1 MALNPQNQ
9 GINKFIL
16 GIGVLFLFSL
26 SLFLEYYRGL
36 PTDTNKQEIAEIDII
51 PEIIPR
57 EPEVLYGI
65 IVDSLDVVE
74 GKIKRN
80 QNISEILSRYNIS
93 HQKILDLANASKKV
107 FDVRKVKANNKYVI
121 IHSGD
126 SLKTAKA
133 LIYEPSKVEYVVF
146 NLDDSVTVEYHQ
158 KQTKIIEKTA
168 IGVIENSLALTM
180 SELGLSPQLTND
192 FADVF
197 AWQIDFFRLF
207 PGDKF
212 KVIYEEKVVDGETV
226 GLGKIVGAYFQHHDQ
241 YNYAVYYDQGNGADY
256 FNEEGKSLRKQLLKY
271 PLSFTRI
278 SSRYTGR
285 RYHPI
290 IKRYRAHLGTDFAAP
305 HGTPIRSVGEGTVTE
320 ARYSRYNGNYVKI
333 KHNGIYSTQYLHMS
347 KIARGIRPGAKVNKG
362 QNIGFVGKTGLAR
375 GNHLCFRFWKN
386 GVQVDALRI
395 QIPPSEPITEVHLTT
410 FNQCKNN
417 VIARLKKLKFPDEN
431 GLLLARGNL

>member
-16 GIGVLFLFSL
+16 GISVLFLFSL

-36 PTDTNKQEIAEIDII
+36 PIDTNRQEIAEIDII
-51 PEIIPR
+51 PEIIPH

-65 IVDSLDVVE
+65 VVDSLNVVE
-74 GKIKRN
+74 GKFKRN
-80 QNISEILSRYNIS
+80 QNISEILSQYNIS
-93 HQKILDLANASKKV
+93 QQKIFDLANASKKV
-107 FDVRKVKANNKYVI
+107 FDVRKIKANNKYVI
-121 IHSGD
+121 IHNGD

-146 NLDDSVTVEYHQ
+146 NLDDSVTVEYHK
-158 KQTKIIEKTA
+158 KQVKIIEKTA
-168 IGVIENSLALTM
+168 IGVIEKSLALSMT
-180 SELGLSPQLTND
+180 ELGLSPQLTND

-197 AWQIDFFRLF
+197 AWQVDFFKLF

-212 KVIYEEKVVDGETV
+212 KVIYEEEVVDGETV
-226 GLGKIVGAYFQHHDQ
+226 GLGKIVGAYFQHHNQ
-241 YNYAVYYDQGNGADY
+241 SNYAVYFDQGNGADY
-256 FNEEGKSLRKQLLKY
+256 FDEEGKSLRKQLLKF

-278 SSRYTGR
+278 SSRYTRR

-290 IKRYRAHLGTDFAAP
+290 IQRYRAHLGTDFAAP

-320 ARYSRYNGNYVKI
+320 ARYSKYNGNYVKI
-333 KHNGIYSTQYLHMS
+333 KHNGIYSTQYLHML
-347 KIARGIRPGAKVNKG
+347 KIARGIRPGVKVKKG
-362 QNIGFVGKTGLAR
+362 QNIGYVGKTGLAR

-395 QIPPSEPITEVHLTT
+395 QIPPSEPITKENLAT
-410 FNQCKNN
+410 FNEGKIN
-417 VIARLKKLKFPDEN
+417 VIERLKKLKFPDEK
-431 GLLLARGNL
+431 GLLFARGNL

>member
-16 GIGVLFLFSL
+16 GIGVLFLFGL
-26 SLFLEYYRGL
+26 SLFLEYFRGL
-36 PTDTNKQEIAEIDII
+36 PTETNKQEIDEIDII
-51 PEIIPR
+51 PETIPY
-57 EPEVLYGI
+57 EPKVLYGI

-80 QNISEILSRYNIS
+80 QNISEILSQYNIS
-93 HQKILDLANASKKV
+93 HQKIFDLANASKKV
-107 FDVRKVKANNKYVI
+107 FDVRKVKANQKYVI
-121 IHSGD
+121 IHNGD
-126 SLKTAKA
+126 SLKTAKT
-133 LIYEPSKVEYVVF
+133 LIYEHSKVEYVVF
-146 NLDDSVTVEYHQ
+146 NVGDSVTVEYHQ

-212 KVIYEEKVVDGETV
+212 KVIYEEEVVDGETV

-333 KHNGIYSTQYLHMS
+333 KHNGIYSTQYLHLS
-347 KIARGIRPGAKVNKG
+347 KIARGIRPGAKVKKG

-410 FNQCKNN
+410 FNQWKNN
-417 VIARLKKLKFPDEN
+417 VIERLKKLKFPDEK

>member
-1 MALNPQNQ
+1 MALNTQNR

-16 GIGVLFLFSL
+16 GIGVIFLFGL
-26 SLFLEYYRGL
+26 SLLLEYNRGL
-36 PTDTNKQEIAEIDII
+36 PSITNSQEITEIDTI
-51 PEIIPR
+51 PEIIPHQ
-57 EPEVLYGI
+57 PEVLYGI
-65 IVDSLDVVE
+65 IVDSLDVFE

-80 QNISEILSRYNIS
+80 QNISEILSEYNIS
-93 HQKILDLANASKKV
+93 HQKIFDLANAAKKV
-107 FDVRKVKANNKYVI
+107 FDVRKVKAYKKYTI
-121 IHSGD
+121 IHNGD

-146 NLDDSVTVEYHQ
+146 NLEDSITVEYHQ

-212 KVIYEEKVVDGETV
+212 KVIYEEEVVDGETV
-226 GLGKIVGAYFQHHDQ
+226 GLGKIIGAYFQHHDETS
-241 YNYAVYYDQGNGADY
+241 YAVYYDQGNGADY
-256 FNEEGKSLRKQLLKY
+256 FDEEGNSLRKQLLKY
-271 PLSFTRI
+271 PLSFSRI

-285 RYHPI
+285 RYHPVL
-290 IKRYRAHLGTDFAAP
+290 KRYKAHLGTDFAAP
-305 HGTPIRSVGEGTVTE
+305 HGTKIRSVGEGTVTE
-320 ARYSRYNGNYVKI
+320 ARYSKYNGNYVKI
-333 KHNGIYSTQYLHMS
+333 KHNGNYSTQYLHMS
-347 KIARGIRPGAKVNKG
+347 KIARGIRPGVKVKKG

-386 GVQVDALRI
+386 GVQVDAMRV
-395 QIPPSEPITEVHLTT
+395 QIPPSEPITEVHLAT
-410 FNQCKNN
+410 FEEHKNN
-417 VIARLKKLKFPDEN
+417 IVARLMKLKFPNET
-431 GLLLARGNL
+431 GMLFARGNL